1 MTGPGPETSRAAAA
15 PPLLR
20 LDMPVQFLKGV
31 GPKRAESLAR
41 MGILTARDL
50 LYHIPRRYDDA
61 STITPVALA
70 QVGMDVTVA
79 GEVRSKGVVPTR
91 SGLRIFQAV
100 VRDDSGIVTCAWP
113 GQPWVGRNLRV
124 GDRILVTGPVKF
136 FHGRQIQPREHV
148 LLSRPRKNAAPDQP
162 AAGRPDD
169 ARHAPAQPG
178 DRDRPCN
185 AAPDPRGTIFVVYPA
200 SEELPQ
206 WFFRRV
212 VARNL
217 DWLVKHVAQE
227 DFLAPDVRK
236 ALGLMSL
243 PEALRTLHAPPSM
256 DRTEPAV
263 RRLAFDEFFLLQLM
277 QARLRHRATQAQ
289 PGQAFV
295 RNNTLVK
302 ALHDSLPFA
311 LTDAQAR
318 VLREIYADMTS
329 PRRMNRMLQ
338 GDVGSGKTLV
348 ALFAMVLAAEAG
360 RQAALMAPT
369 SILADQ
375 HARTIRKLVR
385 PLSVEME
392 VLVGA
397 DVGKRRRSARARV
410 ASGRARL
417 VVGTHALIQEGVEFQ
432 SLGLVVVDE
441 QHRFGVRQRM
451 ALAERDPRPDVL
463 VMSATPIPRSL
474 AMTLHG
480 DMDMSILDELPAGRR
495 PVASRVANPDNRAAV
510 YQEVA
515 RRLAQ
520 GRQAYLVYPLIEESE
535 KSDFRA
541 AEVEFARLEKETFSG
556 RKLALLHGRLP
567 SDEKDRIMRR
577 FQDHRIDV
585 LVATT
590 VVEVGIDVPNATVMV
605 VENAER
611 FGLSQLHQL
620 RGRVGRGQDAGLFV
634 MIAGG
639 AADAEERLQVLSRT
653 SDGFAIALEDLRLR
667 GQGDVFGAD
676 QHGHGA
682 DFRFADLFEHRDLV
696 RPAQDRARA
705 VVDMDP
711 DLADEP
717 NALLRALLDRRYAD
731 RSQLFGVG

>member
-1 MTGPGPETSRAAAA
+1 MTGGVPETRSGAD
-15 PPLLR
+15 PPPLR

-41 MGILTARDL
+41 MKILTARDL
-50 LYHIPRRYDDA
+50 LYHVPRRYDDA

-70 QVGMDVTVA
+70 QVGMNVTVA

-113 GQPWVGRNLRV
+113 GQPWVGRDLRV

-136 FHGRQIQPREHV
+136 FHGRQVQPREHV
-148 LLSRPRKNAAPDQP
+148 LLSRGASDP
-162 AAGRPDD
+162 ASS
-169 ARHAPAQPG
+169 
-178 DRDRPCN
+178 
-185 AAPDPRGTIFVVYPA
+185 GTIFVVYPA
-200 SEELPQ
+200 SEDLPQ
-206 WFFRRV
+206 WFFRQV

-217 DWLVKHVAQE
+217 DWLVEHVADE
-227 DFLAPDVRK
+227 EFLPPDARK
-236 ALGLMSL
+236 ALDLPSL
-243 PEALRTLHAPPSM
+243 PDALRTLHAPPSM
-256 DRTEPAV
+256 DGARSAR

-289 PGQAFV
+289 PGIAFV
-295 RNNTLVK
+295 RNDTLIR
-302 ALHDSLPFA
+302 ALHAALPFA
-311 LTDAQAR
+311 LTDAQIRA
-318 VLREIYADMTS
+318 LREIYADMTS

-360 RQAALMAPT
+360 HQAALMVPT

-375 HARTIRKLVR
+375 HARSIRKLVR
-385 PLSVEME
+385 PLPVEVE

-397 DVGKRRRSARARV
+397 DLGRRRRSARART
-410 ASGRARL
+410 ASGIAQL
-417 VVGTHALIQEGVEFQ
+417 VVGTHALIQEGVDFK

-480 DMDMSILDELPAGRR
+480 DMDLTILDELPPGRR
-495 PVASRVANPDNRAAV
+495 PVKSRVVGPDRRAAV

-515 RRLAQ
+515 HRLAQ

-541 AEVEFARLEKETFSG
+541 AEADFALLEKETFAD
-556 RKLALLHGRLP
+556 RRLALLHGRLP
-567 SDEKDRIMRR
+567 PDEKDRIMRR
-577 FQDHRIDV
+577 FQAGRIDL
-585 LVATT
+585 LVSTT

-611 FGLSQLHQL
+611 FGLSQMHQL
-620 RGRVGRGQDAGLFV
+620 RGRVGRGSEAGLFV
-634 MIAGG
+634 MLSGAGPE
-639 AADAEERLQVLSRT
+639 AEERLQVLSKT
-653 SDGFAIALEDLRLR
+653 ADGFQVALEDLRLR
-667 GQGDVFGAD
+667 GQGDVFGAE
-676 QHGHGA
+676 QHGHGT

-696 RPAQDRARA
+696 RPAQERARA
-705 VVDMDP
+705 IVDHDP
-711 DLADEP
+711 DLARKQ
-717 NALLRALLDRRYAD
+717 NALLRALLDRRYAA
-731 RSQLFGVG
+731 RASLFGVG

>member
-1 MTGPGPETSRAAAA
+1 MTGGVPETRSGAD
-15 PPLLR
+15 PPPLR

-41 MGILTARDL
+41 MKILTARDL
-50 LYHIPRRYDDA
+50 LYHVPRRYDDA

-70 QVGMDVTVA
+70 QVGMNVTVA

-113 GQPWVGRNLRV
+113 GQPWVGRDLRV

-136 FHGRQIQPREHV
+136 FHGRQVQPREHV
-148 LLSRPRKNAAPDQP
+148 LLSRGATDADP
-162 AAGRPDD
+162 ASS
-169 ARHAPAQPG
+169 
-178 DRDRPCN
+178 
-185 AAPDPRGTIFVVYPA
+185 GTIFVVYPA
-200 SEELPQ
+200 SEDLPQ

-212 VARNL
+212 MARNL
-217 DWLVKHVAQE
+217 DWLVEHAAHE
-227 DFLAPDVRK
+227 EFLPPDARK
-236 ALGLMSL
+236 ALDLPSL
-243 PEALRTLHAPPSM
+243 PDALRTLHAPPSM
-256 DRTEPAV
+256 DRTLSAR

-289 PGQAFV
+289 PGIAFV

-302 ALHDSLPFA
+302 ALHDALPFA
-311 LTDAQAR
+311 LTDAQTRA
-318 VLREIYADMTS
+318 LREIYADMTS

-348 ALFAMVLAAEAG
+348 ALFAMVLAVEAG
-360 RQAALMAPT
+360 HQAALMVPT

-375 HARTIRKLVR
+375 HARSIRKLVR
-385 PLSVEME
+385 PLPVEVE

-397 DVGKRRRSARARV
+397 DLGRRRRSARART
-410 ASGRARL
+410 ASGSAQL
-417 VVGTHALIQEGVEFQ
+417 VVGTHALIQEGVDFK

-480 DMDMSILDELPAGRR
+480 DMDMTILDELPPGRR
-495 PVASRVANPDNRAAV
+495 PVTSRVVGPDRRAAV

-515 RRLAQ
+515 NRLAQ

-535 KSDFRA
+535 KSDFRS
-541 AEVEFARLEKETFSG
+541 AEADFAHLEKETFAD
-556 RKLALLHGRLP
+556 RRLALLHGRLP
-567 SDEKDRIMRR
+567 PDEKDRIMRR
-577 FQDHRIDV
+577 FQAGRIDL

-620 RGRVGRGQDAGLFV
+620 RGRVGRGSEAGLFV
-634 MIAGG
+634 MLAGG
-639 AADAEERLQVLSRT
+639 GAEAEERLQVLSKT
-653 SDGFAIALEDLRLR
+653 ADGFQIALEDLRLR
-667 GQGDVFGAD
+667 GQGDVFGAE
-676 QHGHGA
+676 QHGHGT

-696 RPAQDRARA
+696 RPAQERARA
-705 VVDMDP
+705 IVDRDP
-711 DLADEP
+711 DLAREQ
-717 NALLRALLDRRYAD
+717 NALLRALLDRRYGA
-731 RSQLFGVG
+731 RAPLFGVG

>member
-1 MTGPGPETSRAAAA
+1 MTGGVRETPSGAGP
-15 PPLLR
+15 PPLR

-41 MGILTARDL
+41 MKIITARDL
-50 LYHIPRRYDDA
+50 LYHVPRRYDDA

-113 GQPWVGRNLRV
+113 GQPWVGRDLRV

-148 LLSRPRKNAAPDQP
+148 LLSRGSSPGADASPGQE
-162 AAGRPDD
+162 RP
-169 ARHAPAQPG
+169 
-178 DRDRPCN
+178 
-185 AAPDPRGTIFVVYPA
+185 APDPDPPGTIFVVYPA
-200 SEELPQ
+200 SEDLPQ

-212 VARNL
+212 VAQNL
-217 DWLVKHVAQE
+217 DWLVEHVADE
-227 DFLAPDVRK
+227 DYLPPDARK
-236 ALGLMSL
+236 ALGLVPL
-243 PEALRTLHAPPSM
+243 RDALRTLHAPPAM
-256 DRTEPAV
+256 DRTQPAV

-289 PGQAFV
+289 PGIAFV
-295 RNNTLVK
+295 RTNTLVR

-311 LTDAQAR
+311 LTEAQAR
-318 VLREIYADMTS
+318 TLREIYADMTS

-348 ALFAMVLAAEAG
+348 ALFAMILAAEAG
-360 RQAALMAPT
+360 HQAALMAPT

-375 HARTIRKLVR
+375 HARSIRKLVR
-385 PLSVEME
+385 PLPVEVE

-397 DVGKRRRSARARV
+397 DMGRRRRSARARV
-410 ASGRARL
+410 ASGGAQL
-417 VVGTHALIQEGVEFQ
+417 VVGTHALIQEGVEFK

-451 ALAERDPRPDVL
+451 ALAERNPRPDVL

-480 DMDMSILDELPAGRR
+480 DMDMSVLDELPPGRR
-495 PVASRVANPDNRAAV
+495 PVTSRVAGPDRRVAV

-535 KSDFRA
+535 KSDRRA
-541 AEVEFARLEKETFSG
+541 AEADFARLQKETFAG
-556 RKLALLHGRLP
+556 RRLALLHGRLP
-567 SDEKDRIMRR
+567 PDEKDRIMRR
-577 FQDHRIDV
+577 FQAGRIDL

-605 VENAER
+605 VENADR

-620 RGRVGRGQDAGLFV
+620 RGRVGRGSEAGLFV
-634 MIAGG
+634 MLAGG
-639 AADAEERLQVLSRT
+639 GEAEERLHVLANT
-653 SDGFAIALEDLRLR
+653 ADGFQIALEDLRLR
-667 GQGDVFGAD
+667 GQGDMFGAE

-682 DFRFADLFEHRDLV
+682 DLRFADLFEHRDLV

-705 VVDMDP
+705 VVDRDP
-711 DLADEP
+711 ELAADR
-717 NALLRALLDRRYAD
+717 NALLRALLDRRYGA
-731 RSQLFGVG
+731 RVSLFGVG

>member
-1 MTGPGPETSRAAAA
+1 MTGGVQASPSGPASPSPSSSGSG

-31 GPKRAESLAR
+31 GPKRAEALAR
-41 MGILTARDL
+41 MKILTARDL
-50 LYHIPRRYDDA
+50 LYHVPRRYDDA

-100 VRDDSGIVTCAWP
+100 VRDASGVVTCAWP

-148 LLSRPRKNAAPDQP
+148 LLSRNPSGSDASAD
-162 AAGRPDD
+162 PDD
-169 ARHAPAQPG
+169 DLA
-178 DRDRPCN
+178 
-185 AAPDPRGTIFVVYPA
+185 GTIFVVYPA
-200 SEELPQ
+200 SEDLSQ
-206 WFFRRV
+206 WFFRQV

-217 DWLVKHVAQE
+217 DWLVKHVVAE
-227 DFLAPDVRK
+227 DYLPADVRK
-236 ALGLMSL
+236 TLGLVSL
-243 PEALRTLHAPPSM
+243 ADALRTLHAPPAV
-256 DRTEPAV
+256 DRTKPAV

-277 QARLRHRATQAQ
+277 QARLRHSATQAQ
-289 PGQAFV
+289 PGLAFV
-295 RNNTLVK
+295 RTNVLVK

-311 LTDAQAR
+311 LTGAQAR
-318 VLREIYADMTS
+318 VLREIYADMTL

-348 ALFAMVLAAEAG
+348 ALFAMVLAAESG

-375 HARTIRKLVR
+375 HARSIGKLVR
-385 PLSVEME
+385 PLPVEVE

-397 DVGKRRRSARARV
+397 DMGRRRRSARARV
-410 ASGRARL
+410 ASGSAQL
-417 VVGTHALIQEGVEFQ
+417 IVGTHALIQEGVEFK

-480 DMDMSILDELPAGRR
+480 DMDMSILDELPPGRR
-495 PVASRVANPDNRAAV
+495 PVKSRVADSGSRSAV

-541 AEVEFARLEKETFSG
+541 AEAEFARLEEETFAG
-556 RKLALLHGRLP
+556 RRLALMHGRLP
-567 SDEKDRIMRR
+567 PDEKDRIMRR
-577 FQDHRIDV
+577 FQAGRIDL

-620 RGRVGRGQDAGLFV
+620 RGRVGRGSEAGLFV
-634 MIAGG
+634 MMAGG
-639 AADAEERLQVLSRT
+639 DADAQERLQLLSRT
-653 SDGFAIALEDLRLR
+653 DDGFEVALEDLRLR

-676 QHGHGA
+676 QHGHRT
-682 DFRFADLFEHRDLV
+682 DLRFADLFEHRDLV
-696 RPAQDRARA
+696 GPAQDRARA
-705 VVDMDP
+705 VVDRDP
-711 DLADEP
+711 DLAHSR
-717 NALLRALLDRRYAD
+717 NALLRVLLERRYGD
-731 RSQLFGVG
+731 RAQLFGVG

>member
-1 MTGPGPETSRAAAA
+1 MTGGVPETRSGAD
-15 PPLLR
+15 PPPLR

-41 MGILTARDL
+41 MKILTARDL
-50 LYHIPRRYDDA
+50 LYHVPRRYDDA

-70 QVGMDVTVA
+70 QVGMNVTVA

-113 GQPWVGRNLRV
+113 GQPWVGRDLRV

-136 FHGRQIQPREHV
+136 FHGRQVQPREHV
-148 LLSRPRKNAAPDQP
+148 LLSRGATDADP
-162 AAGRPDD
+162 ASS
-169 ARHAPAQPG
+169 
-178 DRDRPCN
+178 
-185 AAPDPRGTIFVVYPA
+185 GTIFVVYPA
-200 SEELPQ
+200 SEDLPQ

-212 VARNL
+212 MARNL
-217 DWLVKHVAQE
+217 DWLVEHAAHE
-227 DFLAPDVRK
+227 EFLPPDARK
-236 ALGLMSL
+236 ALDLPSL
-243 PEALRTLHAPPSM
+243 PDALRTLHAPPSM
-256 DRTEPAV
+256 DRTLSAR

-289 PGQAFV
+289 PGIAFV

-302 ALHDSLPFA
+302 ALHDALPFA
-311 LTDAQAR
+311 LTDAQTRA
-318 VLREIYADMTS
+318 LREIYADMTS

-348 ALFAMVLAAEAG
+348 ALFAMVLAVEAG
-360 RQAALMAPT
+360 HQAALMVPT

-375 HARTIRKLVR
+375 HARSIRRLVR
-385 PLSVEME
+385 PLPVEVE

-397 DVGKRRRSARARV
+397 DLGRRRRSARART
-410 ASGRARL
+410 ASGSAQL
-417 VVGTHALIQEGVEFQ
+417 VVGTHALIQEGVDFK

-480 DMDMSILDELPAGRR
+480 DMDMTILDELPPGRR
-495 PVASRVANPDNRAAV
+495 PVISRVVGPDRRAAV

-515 RRLAQ
+515 HRLAQ

-535 KSDFRA
+535 KSDFRS
-541 AEVEFARLEKETFSG
+541 AEADFARLEKETFAD
-556 RKLALLHGRLP
+556 RRLALLHGRLP
-567 SDEKDRIMRR
+567 PDEKDRIMRR
-577 FQDHRIDV
+577 FQAGRIDL

-620 RGRVGRGQDAGLFV
+620 RGRVGRGSEAGLFV
-634 MIAGG
+634 MLAGG
-639 AADAEERLQVLSRT
+639 GAEAEERLQVLAKT
-653 SDGFAIALEDLRLR
+653 ADGFQIALEDLRLR
-667 GQGDVFGAD
+667 GQGDVFGAE
-676 QHGHGA
+676 QHGHGT

-696 RPAQDRARA
+696 RPAQERARA
-705 VVDMDP
+705 VVDRDP
-711 DLADEP
+711 DLAREQ
-717 NALLRALLDRRYAD
+717 NALLRALLDRRYGA
-731 RSQLFGVG
+731 RATLFGVG

>member
-1 MTGPGPETSRAAAA
+1 MTGGVPETRSGAG

-41 MGILTARDL
+41 MKILTARDL
-50 LYHIPRRYDDA
+50 LYHVPRRYDDA

-100 VRDDSGIVTCAWP
+100 VRDDSGILTCAWP
-113 GQPWVGRNLRV
+113 GQPWVGRDLRV

-148 LLSRPRKNAAPDQP
+148 LLSRGANGSPTQDQP
-162 AAGRPDD
+162 VAD
-169 ARHAPAQPG
+169 PASS
-178 DRDRPCN
+178 
-185 AAPDPRGTIFVVYPA
+185 GTIFVVYSA
-200 SEELPQ
+200 SEDLPQ

-217 DWLVKHVAQE
+217 DWLVERVADE
-227 DFLAPDVRK
+227 EFLSADVRK
-236 ALGLMSL
+236 AMGLPSL
-243 PEALRTLHAPPSM
+243 RDALRILHAPPSM
-256 DRTEPAV
+256 DRTQPAL

-277 QARLRHRATQAQ
+277 HARLRHRATQAQ
-289 PGQAFV
+289 QGIAFV
-295 RNNTLVK
+295 RTNTLVK
-302 ALHDSLPFA
+302 TLHASLPFA
-311 LTDAQAR
+311 LTEAQAR
-318 VLREIYADMTS
+318 ALREIYADMTS

-348 ALFAMVLAAEAG
+348 ALFAMALAAEAG
-360 RQAALMAPT
+360 HQAALMVPT

-375 HARTIRKLVR
+375 HARSIRKLVR
-385 PLSVEME
+385 PASVEVE

-397 DVGKRRRSARARV
+397 DLGRRRRSARARV
-410 ASGRARL
+410 ASGTAQL
-417 VVGTHALIQEGVEFQ
+417 VVGTHALIQEGVEFK

-451 ALAERDPRPDVL
+451 ALAERNPRPDVL

-480 DMDMSILDELPAGRR
+480 DMDMSILDELPPGRR
-495 PVASRVANPDNRAAV
+495 PVASRVAGPDRRAAV
-510 YQEVA
+510 YKEVA

-541 AEVEFARLEKETFSG
+541 AEADFARLEKETFAG
-556 RKLALLHGRLP
+556 RRLALLHGRLP

-577 FQDHRIDV
+577 FQAGRIDL

-620 RGRVGRGQDAGLFV
+620 RGRVGRGSEAGLFV
-634 MIAGG
+634 MLAGG
-639 AADAEERLQVLSRT
+639 GAEAEERLQVLSET
-653 SDGFAIALEDLRLR
+653 SDGFQIAVEDLRLR
-667 GQGDVFGAD
+667 GQGDVFGAE
-676 QHGHGA
+676 QHGHGT
-682 DFRFADLFEHRDLV
+682 DLRFADLFEHRDLV
-696 RPAQDRARA
+696 RPAQERARA
-705 VVDMDP
+705 VVDRDP
-711 DLADEP
+711 DLARDQ
-717 NALLRALLDRRYAD
+717 NALLRALLDRRYGGRAP
-731 RSQLFGVG
+731 LFGVG